1 MRKQASKEG
10 LCRFTAATKEE
21 RDRAREMGRVATAA
35 SVVEWG
41 HAIAAKALGPNI
53 ILHGVMDPL
62 LLRLSVPVLAPS
74 LRLLMLIVTLIA
86 QSTKFRFCPA
96 TLLRTKVRSLRG
108 RVLEQLHDVLRLG
121 IRTLQNRR
129 RWWIRSCWKERQK
142 REGEMGRQSAKVRE
156 REFKRGFTW
165 LWTDSWGWSIV
176 MLATCPAIVALERLT
191 HLAHV
196 IVARFCSWALLIHT
210 KNCAADPRK
219 NWLGGLLSGG
229 VEMNLEWSRRVV
241 SEWNQERRRSMEG
254 SARQAVRA

>member
-96 TLLRTKVRSLRG
+96 TLLRTKGSGHCRIGGGDGFAVAGKRG
-108 RVLEQLHDVLRLG
+108 KSERVKWGDRARKSVCLG
-121 IRTLQNRR
+121 WAGEASVVISHQIVGRICDSEEAGSMRDPGVDLQ
-129 RWWIRSCWKERQK
+129 RSCWAAPR
-142 REGEMGRQSAKVRE
+142 
-156 REFKRGFTW
+156 
-165 LWTDSWGWSIV
+165 
-176 MLATCPAIVALERLT
+176 C
-191 HLAHV
+191 
-196 IVARFCSWALLIHT
+196 RFL
-210 KNCAADPRK
+210 
-219 NWLGGLLSGG
+219 LLSYTWPACC
-229 VEMNLEWSRRVV
+229 VHKSA
-241 SEWNQERRRSMEG
+241 QEFRIDYKT
-254 SARQAVRA
+254 V